1 MANTTHSNL
10 VNVFYN
16 THPISE
22 SQVLNKLEQ
31 TGADTS
37 ILTVELLQH
46 HDQDHFGGLAATDA
60 LARHAKINES
70 THVLDLCCGLGGPAR
85 YLAYHHGCR
94 VTGVDMNTDRLAGA
108 VRLTERTKLQDRVLF
123 HHANALQTGLADE
136 TFDVIVSQEAFC
148 HIPNKK
154 TLIAECVRLLKPGGR
169 IVYTDILARNS
180 MTNEIRSRLEN
191 EMAFSELSTLEQYCH
206 LLEEKSCQVVEVED
220 LSDDWA
226 QILIDRLAMYR
237 SLKEQTVSSFGLAHF
252 QKWDRTYSFFVGLY
266 RSGELGGGRFMA
278 RKPKST

>member
-1 MANTTHSNL
+1 MANTPHSKL
-10 VNVFYN
+10 VNVFYD

-22 SQVLNKLEQ
+22 SQVLDKLAQ

-37 ILTVELLQH
+37 VLSVEMLQQ
-46 HDQDHFGGLAATDA
+46 HDQDHFGGIPATDA
-60 LARHAKINES
+60 LAHHAQINES

-85 YLAYHHGCR
+85 YLAYHYGCR
-94 VTGVDMNTDRLAGA
+94 VTGVDLNTDRLAGA

-154 TLIAECVRLLKPGGR
+154 TLITECVRLLKTGGR

-180 MTNEIRSRLEN
+180 MTNEIRGRLEN
-191 EMAFSELSTLEQYCH
+191 EMVFSELSTLEQYCH
-206 LLEEKSCQVVEVED
+206 LLEEKGCQVVEVED
-220 LSDDWA
+220 LSDNWA
-226 QILIDRLAMYR
+226 QILVDRLAMYR

-252 QKWDRTYSFFVGLY
+252 QKWDRTYNFFVGLY
-266 RSGELGGGRFMA
+266 RSGELGGGRFVA
-278 RKPKST
+278 HKPKSI

>member
-22 SQVLNKLEQ
+22 SQVLDKLAQ

-108 VRLTERTKLQDRVLF
+108 VRLTERTKLEDRVLF

-148 HIPNKK
+148 HIPDKK

-206 LLEEKSCQVVEVED
+206 LLEEKGCQVVEVED

-252 QKWDRTYSFFVGLY
+252 QKWDRTYSFFVDLY
-266 RSGELGGGRFMA
+266 RSGELGGGRFVA

>member
-10 VNVFYN
+10 VNVFYD

-22 SQVLNKLEQ
+22 SQVLDKLAQ

-148 HIPNKK
+148 HIPDKK

-191 EMAFSELSTLEQYCH
+191 EMVFSELSTLEQYCH

-266 RSGELGGGRFMA
+266 RSGELGGGRFVA
-278 RKPKST
+278 RKPKSI

>member
-108 VRLTERTKLQDRVLF
+108 VRLTERTKLEDRVLF

-148 HIPNKK
+148 HIPDKK
-154 TLIAECVRLLKPGGR
+154 TLIAECVRLLKPGGC

-180 MTNEIRSRLEN
+180 MTNEIRSRLES

-206 LLEEKSCQVVEVED
+206 LLEEKGCQVVEVED

-266 RSGELGGGRFMA
+266 RSGELGGGRFVA
-278 RKPKST
+278 RKPKSI

>member
-1 MANTTHSNL
+1 MATTHHSEL

-22 SQVLNKLEQ
+22 SQVLDKLAQ
-31 TGADTS
+31 TGIDTS

-60 LARHAKINES
+60 LAHHAKINES

-85 YLAYHHGCR
+85 YLAYHYGCR

-154 TLIAECVRLLKPGGR
+154 ALITECARLLKPGGR
-169 IVYTDILARNS
+169 IVYTDILARSS
-180 MTNEIRSRLEN
+180 MTNEIRSRLET
-191 EMAFSELSTLEQYCH
+191 EMVFSELSTSEQYCH
-206 LLEEKSCQVVEVED
+206 LLEEKGCEVIEVED
-220 LSDDWA
+220 LSDNWA

-237 SLKEQTVSSFGLAHF
+237 SLKEQTVSSFDLAHF
-252 QKWDRTYSFFVGLY
+252 QKWDRAYSFFVGLY
-266 RSGELGGGRFMA
+266 RSGELGGGRFVA
-278 RKPKST
+278 HKPKSA

>member
-1 MANTTHSNL
+1 MANTTHSEL

-22 SQVLNKLEQ
+22 SQVLDKLAQ

-60 LARHAKINES
+60 LAHHGKINEL

-85 YLAYHHGCR
+85 YLAHHYGCQ
-94 VTGVDMNTDRLAGA
+94 VTGVDMNTDRLDGA
-108 VRLTERTKLQDRVLF
+108 VRLTERTKLQDRVVF

-148 HIPNKK
+148 HIPDKK
-154 TLIAECVRLLKPGGR
+154 TLIAECVRLLKPGGC

-191 EMAFSELSTLEQYCH
+191 EMVFSELSTLEQYCH
-206 LLEEKSCQVVEVED
+206 LLEGKSCQVVEVED

-252 QKWDRTYSFFVGLY
+252 QKWDRTYSFFVDLY
-266 RSGELGGGRFMA
+266 RSGELGGGRFVA
-278 RKPKST
+278 RKPKSI

>member
-1 MANTTHSNL
+1 MVNTTHSKL

-22 SQVLNKLEQ
+22 SQVLNKLAQ

-60 LARHAKINES
+60 LALHAKINES

-85 YLAYHHGCR
+85 YLAYHYGCR

-154 TLIAECVRLLKPGGR
+154 TLITECVRLLKPGGR
-169 IVYTDILARNS
+169 IVYTDILARSN
-180 MTNEIRSRLEN
+180 MTNEIRSRLET
-191 EMAFSELSTLEQYCH
+191 EMVFSELSTLEQYCH
-206 LLEEKSCQVVEVED
+206 LLEEKGCQVIEVED
-220 LSDDWA
+220 LSDNWA
-226 QILIDRLAMYR
+226 EILIDRLTMYR
-237 SLKEQTVSSFGLAHF
+237 SLKEQTVSSFDLAHF

-266 RSGELGGGRFMA
+266 RSGELGGGRFVA
-278 RKPKST
+278 HKPKSI

>member
-206 LLEEKSCQVVEVED
+206 LLEEKGCQVVEVED

-266 RSGELGGGRFMA
+266 RSGELGGGRFVA
-278 RKPKST
+278 HKPKSI

>member
-10 VNVFYN
+10 VNVFYD

-22 SQVLNKLEQ
+22 SQVLDKLAQ

-148 HIPNKK
+148 HIPDKK

-191 EMAFSELSTLEQYCH
+191 EMVFSELSTLEQYCH

-252 QKWDRTYSFFVGLY
+252 QKWDRTYSFFVDLY
-266 RSGELGGGRFMA
+266 RSGELGGGRFVA
-278 RKPKST
+278 HKPKST

>member
-1 MANTTHSNL
+1 MATTHHSEL

-22 SQVLNKLEQ
+22 SQVLDKLAQ
-31 TGADTS
+31 TGVDTS

-60 LARHAKINES
+60 LAHHAKINES

-85 YLAYHHGCR
+85 YLAYHYGCR

-169 IVYTDILARNS
+169 IVYTDILTRNT
-180 MTNEIRSRLEN
+180 MTTEIRSRLES
-191 EMAFSELSTLEQYCH
+191 EMVFSELSTLEQYCD
-206 LLEEKSCQVVEVED
+206 LLEQNSCQVVEVED
-220 LSDDWA
+220 LSNDWA

-237 SLKEQTVSSFGLAHF
+237 SLKEQTVSSFGLEHF
-252 QKWDRTYSFFVGLY
+252 EKWDSTYSFFVGLY
-266 RSGELGGGRFMA
+266 RSGELGGGRFVA
-278 RKPKST
+278 QKPKSI

>member
-1 MANTTHSNL
+1 MATTHHSEL

-22 SQVLNKLEQ
+22 SQVLDKLAQ
-31 TGADTS
+31 TGVDTS

-60 LARHAKINES
+60 LAHHAKINES

-85 YLAYHHGCR
+85 YLAYHYGCR

-154 TLIAECVRLLKPGGR
+154 ALITECVRLLKPGGR
-169 IVYTDILARNS
+169 IVYTDILARSS
-180 MTNEIRSRLEN
+180 MTDEIRSRLET
-191 EMAFSELSTLEQYCH
+191 EMVFSELSTSEQYCH
-206 LLEEKSCQVVEVED
+206 LLEEKGCEVIEVED
-220 LSDDWA
+220 LSDNWA

-237 SLKEQTVSSFGLAHF
+237 SLKEHTVSSFDLAHF
-252 QKWDRTYSFFVGLY
+252 QKWDRAYSFFVGLY
-266 RSGELGGGRFMA
+266 RSGELGGGRFVA
-278 RKPKST
+278 HKPKSA

>member
-1 MANTTHSNL
+1 ML
-10 VNVFYN
+10 D
-16 THPISE
+16 
-22 SQVLNKLEQ
+22 KLAQ

-37 ILTVELLQH
+37 VLSVEMLQQ
-46 HDQDHFGGLAATDA
+46 HDQDHFGGIPATDA
-60 LARHAKINES
+60 LAHHAQINES

-85 YLAYHHGCR
+85 YLAYHYGCR
-94 VTGVDMNTDRLAGA
+94 VTGVDLNTDRLAGA

-154 TLIAECVRLLKPGGR
+154 TLITECVRLLKTGGR

-180 MTNEIRSRLEN
+180 MTNEIRGRLEN
-191 EMAFSELSTLEQYCH
+191 EMVFSELSTLEQYCH
-206 LLEEKSCQVVEVED
+206 LLEEKGCQVVEVED
-220 LSDDWA
+220 LSDNWA
-226 QILIDRLAMYR
+226 QILVDRLAMYR

-266 RSGELGGGRFMA
+266 RSGELGGGRFVA
-278 RKPKST
+278 HKPKSI

>member
-1 MANTTHSNL
+1 MATTQHSEL

-22 SQVLNKLEQ
+22 SQVLDKLAQ

-60 LARHAKINES
+60 LALHARINES

-85 YLAYHHGCR
+85 YLAYHYGCR

-154 TLIAECVRLLKPGGR
+154 TLITECVRLLKPGGR
-169 IVYTDILARNS
+169 IVYTDILARSS
-180 MTNEIRSRLEN
+180 MTNEIRSRLET
-191 EMAFSELSTLEQYCH
+191 EMVFSELSTLEQYCH
-206 LLEEKSCQVVEVED
+206 LLEEKGCQVIEVED
-220 LSDDWA
+220 LSDNWA

-237 SLKEQTVSSFGLAHF
+237 SLKEQTVSSFDLAHF

-266 RSGELGGGRFMA
+266 RSGELGGGRFVA
-278 RKPKST
+278 HKPKSI

>member
-148 HIPNKK
+148 HIPDKK

-206 LLEEKSCQVVEVED
+206 LLEEKGCQVVKVED

-252 QKWDRTYSFFVGLY
+252 QKWDRTYSFFVDLY
-266 RSGELGGGRFMA
+266 RSGELGGGRFVA

>member
-10 VNVFYN
+10 VNVFYD

-22 SQVLNKLEQ
+22 SQVLNKLAQ

-60 LARHAKINES
+60 LARHAKINKS

-148 HIPNKK
+148 HIPDKK
-154 TLIAECVRLLKPGGR
+154 TLIAECVRLLKPGGC

-191 EMAFSELSTLEQYCH
+191 EMVFSELSTLEQYCH
-206 LLEEKSCQVVEVED
+206 LLEEKGCQVVEVED

-252 QKWDRTYSFFVGLY
+252 QKWDRTYSFFVDLY
-266 RSGELGGGRFMA
+266 RSGELGGGRFVA
-278 RKPKST
+278 HKPKST

>member
-22 SQVLNKLEQ
+22 SQVLDKLAQ

-60 LARHAKINES
+60 LALHAKINES

-154 TLIAECVRLLKPGGR
+154 TLITECVRLLKPGGR
-169 IVYTDILARNS
+169 IVYTDILARSN
-180 MTNEIRSRLEN
+180 MTNEIRSRLET
-191 EMAFSELSTLEQYCH
+191 EMVFSELSTLEQYCH
-206 LLEEKSCQVVEVED
+206 LLEEKGCQVIEVED
-220 LSDDWA
+220 LSDNWA
-226 QILIDRLAMYR
+226 EILIDRLTMYR
-237 SLKEQTVSSFGLAHF
+237 SLKEQTVSSFDLAHF

-266 RSGELGGGRFMA
+266 RSGELGGGRFVA
-278 RKPKST
+278 HKPKSI

>member
-10 VNVFYN
+10 VNVFYD

-22 SQVLNKLEQ
+22 SQVLDKLAQ

-60 LARHAKINES
+60 LARHAKINQS

-148 HIPNKK
+148 HIPDKK

-191 EMAFSELSTLEQYCH
+191 EMVFSELSTLEQYCH
-206 LLEEKSCQVVEVED
+206 LLEGKSCQVVEVED

-252 QKWDRTYSFFVGLY
+252 QKWDRTYSFFVDLY
-266 RSGELGGGRFMA
+266 RSGELGGGRFVA
-278 RKPKST
+278 HKPKST

>member
-1 MANTTHSNL
+1 MANTPHSKL
-10 VNVFYN
+10 VNVFYD

-22 SQVLNKLEQ
+22 SQVLEKLAQ

-37 ILTVELLQH
+37 VLSVEMLQQ
-46 HDQDHFGGLAATDA
+46 HDQDHFGGIPATDA
-60 LARHAKINES
+60 LAQHAQINES

-85 YLAYHHGCR
+85 YLAYHYGCR

-136 TFDVIVSQEAFC
+136 TFDAIVSQEAFC

-154 TLIAECVRLLKPGGR
+154 TLITECVRLLKTGGR

-180 MTNEIRSRLEN
+180 MTNEIRSRLES
-191 EMAFSELSTLEQYCH
+191 EMVFSELATLEEYCH
-206 LLEEKSCQVVEVED
+206 LLEEKGCQVVEVED
-220 LSDDWA
+220 LSDNWA
-226 QILIDRLAMYR
+226 QILVDRLAMYR

-266 RSGELGGGRFMA
+266 RSGELGGGRFVA
-278 RKPKST
+278 HKPKSI

>member
-10 VNVFYN
+10 VNVFYD

-22 SQVLNKLEQ
+22 SQVLDKLAQ

-60 LARHAKINES
+60 LARHAKINKS

-85 YLAYHHGCR
+85 YLAYHYGCR
-94 VTGVDMNTDRLAGA
+94 VTGVDLNTDRLAGA

-154 TLIAECVRLLKPGGR
+154 TLMTECVRLLKPDGR
-169 IVYTDILARNS
+169 IVYTDILARS
-180 MTNEIRSRLEN
+180 SLTNEICCRLEN
-191 EMAFSELSTLEQYCH
+191 EMVFSELSTLEQYCH

-252 QKWDRTYSFFVGLY
+252 QKWDRTYSFFVDLY
-266 RSGELGGGRFMA
+266 RSGELGGGRFVA
-278 RKPKST
+278 HKPKST

>member
-1 MANTTHSNL
+1 MANTPHSKL
-10 VNVFYN
+10 VNVFYD

-22 SQVLNKLEQ
+22 SQVLDKLAQ

-37 ILTVELLQH
+37 VLSVEMLQQ
-46 HDQDHFGGLAATDA
+46 HDQDHFGGIPATDA
-60 LARHAKINES
+60 LAHHAQINES

-85 YLAYHHGCR
+85 YLAYHYGCR
-94 VTGVDMNTDRLAGA
+94 VTGVDLNTDRLAGA

-136 TFDVIVSQEAFC
+136 TFDAIVSQEAFC

-154 TLIAECVRLLKPGGR
+154 TLITECVRLLKTGGR

-180 MTNEIRSRLEN
+180 MTNEIRGRLEN
-191 EMAFSELSTLEQYCH
+191 EMVFSELSTLEQYCD
-206 LLEEKSCQVVEVED
+206 LLEEKGCQVVEVED
-220 LSDDWA
+220 LSDNWA
-226 QILIDRLAMYR
+226 QILVDRLAMYR

-266 RSGELGGGRFMA
+266 RSGELGGGRFVA
-278 RKPKST
+278 HKPKSI

>member
-136 TFDVIVSQEAFC
+136 TFDAIVSQEAFC

-154 TLIAECVRLLKPGGR
+154 TLITECVRLLKPGGR
-169 IVYTDILARNS
+169 MVYTDILARNP
-180 MTNEIRSRLEN
+180 MTREIRSRLEN

-252 QKWDRTYSFFVGLY
+252 QKWDRTYSFFVDLY
-266 RSGELGGGRFMA
+266 RSGELGGGRFVA

>member
-1 MANTTHSNL
+1 MANTTHSEL

-22 SQVLNKLEQ
+22 SQVLDKLAQ

-60 LARHAKINES
+60 LALHAKINES

-85 YLAYHHGCR
+85 YLAYHYGCR

-154 TLIAECVRLLKPGGR
+154 TLITECVRLLKPGGR
-169 IVYTDILARNS
+169 IVYTDILARSN
-180 MTNEIRSRLEN
+180 MTNEIRSRLET
-191 EMAFSELSTLEQYCH
+191 EMVFSELSTLEQYCH
-206 LLEEKSCQVVEVED
+206 LLEEKGCQVIEVED
-220 LSDDWA
+220 LSDNWA
-226 QILIDRLAMYR
+226 EILIDRLTMYR
-237 SLKEQTVSSFGLAHF
+237 SLKEQTVSSFDLAHF

-266 RSGELGGGRFMA
+266 RSGELGGGRFVA
-278 RKPKST
+278 HKPKSI

>member
-1 MANTTHSNL
+1 MATTQHSEL

-22 SQVLNKLEQ
+22 SQVLDKLAQ
-31 TGADTS
+31 TGVDTS

-60 LARHAKINES
+60 LAHHAKINES

-85 YLAYHHGCR
+85 YLAYHYGCR
-94 VTGVDMNTDRLAGA
+94 VTGVDMNSDRLAGA

-154 TLIAECVRLLKPGGR
+154 ALITECARLLKPGGR
-169 IVYTDILARNS
+169 IVYTDILARSS
-180 MTNEIRSRLEN
+180 MTNEIRSRLET
-191 EMAFSELSTLEQYCH
+191 EMVFSELSTSEQYCH
-206 LLEEKSCQVVEVED
+206 LLEEKGCEVIEVED
-220 LSDDWA
+220 LSDNWA

-237 SLKEQTVSSFGLAHF
+237 SLKEQTVSSFDLAHF
-252 QKWDRTYSFFVGLY
+252 QKWDRAYSFFVGLY
-266 RSGELGGGRFMA
+266 RSGELGGGRFVA
-278 RKPKST
+278 HKPKSA

>member
-10 VNVFYN
+10 VNVFYD

-22 SQVLNKLEQ
+22 SQVLDKLAQ

-60 LARHAKINES
+60 LARHAKINKS

-148 HIPNKK
+148 HIPDKK

-180 MTNEIRSRLEN
+180 MTNEIRGRLEN
-191 EMAFSELSTLEQYCH
+191 EMVFSELSTLEQYCH
-206 LLEEKSCQVVEVED
+206 LLEGKSCQVVEVED

-252 QKWDRTYSFFVGLY
+252 QKWDRTYSFFVDLY
-266 RSGELGGGRFMA
+266 RSGELGGGRFVA
-278 RKPKST
+278 HKPKST

>member
-1 MANTTHSNL
+1 MVNTTHSKL

-22 SQVLNKLEQ
+22 SQVLDKLAQ

-60 LARHAKINES
+60 LARHAKINQS

-148 HIPNKK
+148 HIPDKK

-191 EMAFSELSTLEQYCH
+191 EMVFSELSTLEQYCH

-237 SLKEQTVSSFGLAHF
+237 SLKEQTVSSFGLEHS

-266 RSGELGGGRFMA
+266 RSGELGGGRFVA
-278 RKPKST
+278 HKPKSI

>member
-1 MANTTHSNL
+1 MANTTHSKL

-22 SQVLNKLEQ
+22 SQVLDKLAQ

-60 LARHAKINES
+60 LALHARINES

-85 YLAYHHGCR
+85 YLAYHYGCR

-154 TLIAECVRLLKPGGR
+154 TLITECVRLLKPGGR
-169 IVYTDILARNS
+169 IVYTDILARSS
-180 MTNEIRSRLEN
+180 MTNEIRSRLET
-191 EMAFSELSTLEQYCH
+191 EMVFSELSTLEQYCH
-206 LLEEKSCQVVEVED
+206 LLEEKGCQVIEVED
-220 LSDDWA
+220 LSDNWA
-226 QILIDRLAMYR
+226 QILIERLAMYR
-237 SLKEQTVSSFGLAHF
+237 SLKEQTVSSFDLAHF
-252 QKWDRTYSFFVGLY
+252 QEWDRTYSFFVGLY
-266 RSGELGGGRFMA
+266 RSGELGGGRFVA
-278 RKPKST
+278 HKPKSI

>member
-108 VRLTERTKLQDRVLF
+108 VRLTERTKLEDRVLF

-148 HIPNKK
+148 HIPDKK
-154 TLIAECVRLLKPGGR
+154 TLIAECVRLLKPGGC

-180 MTNEIRSRLEN
+180 MTNEIRSRLES

-206 LLEEKSCQVVEVED
+206 LLEEKGCQVVEVED

-252 QKWDRTYSFFVGLY
+252 QKWDRTYSFFVDLY
-266 RSGELGGGRFMA
+266 RSGELGGGRFVA
-278 RKPKST
+278 RKPKSI

>member
-22 SQVLNKLEQ
+22 SQVLDKLAQ

-148 HIPNKK
+148 HIPDKK

-191 EMAFSELSTLEQYCH
+191 EMVFSELSTLEQYCH

-252 QKWDRTYSFFVGLY
+252 QKWDRTYSFFVDLY
-266 RSGELGGGRFMA
+266 RSGELGGGRFVA
-278 RKPKST
+278 HKPKST

>member
-60 LARHAKINES
+60 LARHAKINQS

-108 VRLTERTKLQDRVLF
+108 VRLTERTKLEDRVLF

-148 HIPNKK
+148 HIPDKK
-154 TLIAECVRLLKPGGR
+154 TLIAECVRLLKPGGC

-180 MTNEIRSRLEN
+180 MTNEIRSRLES

-206 LLEEKSCQVVEVED
+206 LLEEKGCQVVKVED

-252 QKWDRTYSFFVGLY
+252 QKWDRTYSFFVDLY
-266 RSGELGGGRFMA
+266 RSGELGGGRFVV
-278 RKPKST
+278 RKPKSI

>member
-148 HIPNKK
+148 HIPDKK
-154 TLIAECVRLLKPGGR
+154 TLIAECVRLLKPGGC

-191 EMAFSELSTLEQYCH
+191 EMVFSELSTLEQYCH
-206 LLEEKSCQVVEVED
+206 LLEGKGCQVVEVED

-252 QKWDRTYSFFVGLY
+252 QKWDRTYSFFVDLY
-266 RSGELGGGRFMA
+266 RSGELGGGRFVA

>member
-10 VNVFYN
+10 VNVFYD

-22 SQVLNKLEQ
+22 SQVLDKLAQ

-60 LARHAKINES
+60 LARHAKINKS

-148 HIPNKK
+148 HIPDKK

-206 LLEEKSCQVVEVED
+206 LLEGKSCQVVEVED

-252 QKWDRTYSFFVGLY
+252 QKWDRTYSFFVDLY
-266 RSGELGGGRFMA
+266 RSGELGGGRFVA
-278 RKPKST
+278 HKPKST

>member
-10 VNVFYN
+10 VNVFYD

-22 SQVLNKLEQ
+22 SQVLDKLAQ

-148 HIPNKK
+148 HIPDKK

-191 EMAFSELSTLEQYCH
+191 EMVFSELSTLEQYCH
-206 LLEEKSCQVVEVED
+206 LLEGKSCQVVEVED

-252 QKWDRTYSFFVGLY
+252 QKWDRTYSFFVDLY
-266 RSGELGGGRFMA
+266 RSGELGGGRFVA
-278 RKPKST
+278 HKPKST

>member
-148 HIPNKK
+148 HIPDKK
-154 TLIAECVRLLKPGGR
+154 TLIAECVRLLKPGGC

-180 MTNEIRSRLEN
+180 MTNEIRSRLES

-206 LLEEKSCQVVEVED
+206 LLEEKGCQVVEVED

-252 QKWDRTYSFFVGLY
+252 QKWDRTYSFFVDLY
-266 RSGELGGGRFMA
+266 RSGELGGGRFVA
-278 RKPKST
+278 RKPKSI

>member
-22 SQVLNKLEQ
+22 SQVLDKLAQ

-60 LARHAKINES
+60 LARHAKINQS

-148 HIPNKK
+148 HIPDKK

-191 EMAFSELSTLEQYCH
+191 EMVFSELSTLEQYCH

-237 SLKEQTVSSFGLAHF
+237 SLKEQTVSSFGLEHF
-252 QKWDRTYSFFVGLY
+252 QKWDLTYSFFVDLY
-266 RSGELGGGRFMA
+266 RSGELGGGRFVA
-278 RKPKST
+278 HKPKST